1 MPDYDGRQFDPP
13 APVANVL
20 IRTPDHA
27 KSISDVAML
36 IDSGADVS
44 LIPASC
50 ADRLALQS
58 EVEEGF
64 ALRGFDGSTSLG
76 RAVNAEILFLGR
88 VFRGR
93 FLIIDQ
99 TCGVLGRN
107 VLNHVAL
114 LLDGPRLQWR
124 LGAR

>member
-1 MPDYDGRQFDPP
+1 MPDYDSAQFDPP
-13 APVANVL
+13 APLAKVL
-20 IRTPDHA
+20 LRTPDHA
-27 KSISDVAML
+27 RSISDVAML

-50 ADRLALQS
+50 ADQLALQS
-58 EVEEGF
+58 EEEGF

-76 RAVNAEILFLGR
+76 STVNAEILFEGR

-93 FLIIDQ
+93 FLLINQ
-99 TCGVLGRN
+99 TYGVLGRN
-107 VLNHVAL
+107 VLNHVTL

-124 LGAR
+124 FDAR